1 MDTTGKKSCIAAIA
15 LNKTACRCVNSEALD
30 VESGIHFVGV
40 VRRPGRGDGVGCRD
54 HVMVRDPRHHA
65 FVCDPAVCYLKV
77 LSAERCLLVMVEQR
91 HTQYRLL
98 GELVSLVMR
107 RYNISLQ
114 SVGFLSAENIVIGTT
129 APLDPDAPLVC
140 YFI

>member
-1 MDTTGKKSCIAAIA
+1 M
-15 LNKTACRCVNSEALD
+15 
-30 VESGIHFVGV
+30 
-40 VRRPGRGDGVGCRD
+40 
-54 HVMVRDPRHHA
+54 
-65 FVCDPAVCYLKV
+65 
-77 LSAERCLLVMVEQR
+77 LVMVEQR